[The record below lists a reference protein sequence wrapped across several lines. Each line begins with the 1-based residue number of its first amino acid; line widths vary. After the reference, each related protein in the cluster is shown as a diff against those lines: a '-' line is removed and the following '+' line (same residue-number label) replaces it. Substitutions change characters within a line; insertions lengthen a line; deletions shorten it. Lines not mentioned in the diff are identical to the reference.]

1 MPSQPVPSHHW
12 QGWEG
17 LFRGAR
23 EVSLD
28 LMTEQMQPDL
38 NMREG
43 KREWKL
49 QALNLLCS
57 EASGNQWNIVILF
70 WKDIKWHHFYC
81 FSVWQIHLCHQ
92 ESATTLFSV
101 DKTILFSEFK
111 KFLRVLLCPGSVL
124 SITLARPQSTGRLH
138 PRTDFQRERRDSP
151 ARCSETEQDPKV
163 LVPHVLCLP
172 FFCGKNFSQRTSLIR
187 EVRKCRNKGKQ
198 SQETKL

>member
-111 KFLRVLLCPGSVL
+111 KFLRVLLRPGSVL
-124 SITLARPQSTGRLH
+124 SITLARPQSTGVSST
-138 PRTDFQRERRDSP
+138 P
-151 ARCSETEQDPKV
+151 
-163 LVPHVLCLP
+163 
-172 FFCGKNFSQRTSLIR
+172 GRTSKER
-187 EVRKCRNKGKQ
+187 EEIALLGALKQ
-198 SQETKL
+198 SRTLRSLSPMSSACPFSVEKTLAKEQV